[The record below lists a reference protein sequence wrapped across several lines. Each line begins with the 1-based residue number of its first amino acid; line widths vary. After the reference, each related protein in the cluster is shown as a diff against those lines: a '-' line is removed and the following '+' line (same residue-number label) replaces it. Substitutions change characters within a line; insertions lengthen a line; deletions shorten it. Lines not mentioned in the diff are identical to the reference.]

1 MPDNGYM
8 RVLNDEIPDPD
19 DFDAGR
25 EQENDDPT
33 ALPGMLSA
41 PEMERIRSLIPI
53 PYIVAIPVKTDDSG
67 KITEVGTLLC
77 ADDDGNVVRTVV
89 SGRVLYGETLR
100 ESIMRHMEKDLG
112 AQAFPV
118 LPPSILPFTVAEFFP
133 SPSAQFCDP
142 RQHAIA
148 LCYVVPVSGL
158 CNASDETLEID
169 WIKPEEALNEQF
181 LEQIPNGFG
190 RIVRHGLMWAD
201 AL

>member
-41 PEMERIRSLIPI
+41 PEMERIRSLMPI

-89 SGRVLYGETLR
+89 SWRALWG
-100 ESIMRHMEKDLG
+100 D
-112 AQAFPV
+112 
-118 LPPSILPFTVAEFFP
+118 
-133 SPSAQFCDP
+133 SARID
-142 RQHAIA
+142 
-148 LCYVVPVSGL
+148 
-158 CNASDETLEID
+158 NASYGKRLGS
-169 WIKPEEALNEQF
+169 AGVSCAAAVNF
-181 LEQIPNGFG
+181 AVYGC
-190 RIVRHGLMWAD
+190 
-201 AL
+201 